1 MSKLKKIKNINKIKI
16 NFNVIRFNFKSM
28 GSKLIASFAILSFIS
43 CSTLALISMN
53 ISKKALNSMANYTL
67 PETAKLFSS
76 MIDEKLSIKKEVLK
90 NLAIDEQISDPKI
103 SIKEKVKLL
112 QPNGEL
118 NKFMRIGIADIS
130 GQLNFSD
137 SKADISRRT
146 YFKEALR
153 GEATVGAPM
162 ESINS
167 EDKGTIVVPYCA
179 PIKAKG
185 TEEIIGVI
193 VGISD
198 ASVFNKEISEIK
210 IGETGSAFMVDNIG
224 TVIAH
229 ENEEYVTKYNPIS
242 ESKKDTKLAE
252 FGKCIERMIKGESNS
267 ENFKVDKDK
276 YFIAYSPV
284 GDTGWATAIQI
295 AEEEVLREVKTI
307 RDMIAIVSVI
317 CVGLS
322 ITLILI
328 QVRNMS
334 KTMKYSV
341 QHLDTIASGDMTVH
355 VPDVLIKRNDE
366 FGAMGLAMEKMQCS
380 VGTIIKSIKEK
391 STQIDAYSENL
402 ASLSEEMS
410 SSSDTVAVSVQDV
423 SRGAE
428 DQSSDIAEI
437 VDKLDEFNIQIEE
450 SIVGLKEIEAGT
462 GEIQILSKNSNKQM
476 ESVVTS
482 SNNVKAS
489 FNELVNKVSLVESNV
504 DKINEITT
512 VINGIAEKTNLLAL
526 NAAIEA
532 ARAGEVGRGFAVVAD
547 EIRKLAEQSKVS
559 SANITELLN
568 IIFNE
573 TNIMVNTTSVVQNEL
588 VAQRDTI
595 ETAIESFD
603 KITKAVEEIKPK
615 INRSMEIGGEIVSD
629 KEVILSKIQNAS
641 SVSQEVSAS
650 SEEIAAITQEMNAS
664 SEEVASAAQELT
676 FMTKDMKKETDKF
689 IVE

>member
-1 MSKLKKIKNINKIKI
+1 
-16 NFNVIRFNFKSM
+16 
-28 GSKLIASFAILSFIS
+28 
-43 CSTLALISMN
+43 MN
-53 ISKKALNSMANYTL
+53 ISKKALNTMANTTL
-67 PETAKLFSS
+67 PETAKLLSS
-76 MIDEKLSIKKEVLK
+76 MIDEKLNIKKEVLK

-137 SKADISRRT
+137 STADISRRT
-146 YFKEALR
+146 YFNEALR

-167 EDKGTIVVPYCA
+167 EDKGTIIVSYCA

-185 TEEIIGVI
+185 TDEIIGVI
-193 VGISD
+193 VGITDAEVFSKEVSD
-198 ASVFNKEISEIK
+198 VKV
-210 IGETGSAFMVDNIG
+210 GETGDAFMVDNIG
-224 TVIAH
+224 TIIAH
-229 ENEEYVTKYNPIS
+229 ENKDYVTKYNPIA
-242 ESKKDTKLAE
+242 ESKKDTKLSE
-252 FGKCIERMIKGESNS
+252 FGKCVERMISGESNS
-267 ENFKVDKDK
+267 ENFKVDKEK
-276 YFIAYSPV
+276 YFIAYAPV
-284 GDTGWATAIQI
+284 GDTGWTTAIQI
-295 AEEEVLREVKTI
+295 TEEEVLKEVKTI
-307 RDMIAIVSVI
+307 KSMVFIVSTI
-317 CVGLS
+317 CISLS
-322 ITLILI
+322 IALILI
-328 QVRNMS
+328 QVRKMS
-334 KTMKYSV
+334 KTMKSSV

-355 VPDVLIKRNDE
+355 VPEVLIKRNDE
-366 FGAMGLAMEKMQCS
+366 FGAMGQAMEKMQCS

-391 STQIDAYSENL
+391 SAQIDAYSENL

-462 GEIQILSKNSNKQM
+462 GEIQILSKNSNKEM

-482 SNNVKAS
+482 SNNVKTS

-568 IIFNE
+568 IIFSE

-603 KITKAVEEIKPK
+603 KITKAVEDINPK
-615 INRSMEIGGEIVSD
+615 INRSMEIGGQIVSD
-629 KEVILSKIQNAS
+629 KEMILSKIQNAS

>member
-16 NFNVIRFNFKSM
+16 NFKGINFNFKSI

-43 CSTLALISMN
+43 CSALALISMN
-53 ISKKALNSMANYTL
+53 ISKKALNTMANTTL
-67 PETAKLFSS
+67 PETAKLLSS
-76 MIDEKLSIKKEVLK
+76 MIDEKLNIKKEVLK

-137 SKADISRRT
+137 STADISRRT

-167 EDKGTIVVPYCA
+167 EDKGTIIVSYCA

-185 TEEIIGVI
+185 TDEIIGVI
-193 VGISD
+193 VGITDAEVFSKEVSD
-198 ASVFNKEISEIK
+198 VKV
-210 IGETGSAFMVDNIG
+210 GETGDAFMVDNIG
-224 TVIAH
+224 TIIAH
-229 ENEEYVTKYNPIS
+229 ENKDYVTKYNPIA
-242 ESKKDTKLAE
+242 ESKKDTKLSE
-252 FGKCIERMIKGESNS
+252 FGKCVEKMIKGESNS
-267 ENFKVDKDK
+267 ENFKLDKDK
-276 YFIAYSPV
+276 YFIAYAPV
-284 GDTGWATAIQI
+284 GGTGWTTAIQI
-295 AEEEVLREVKTI
+295 TEEEVLKEVKTI
-307 RDMIAIVSVI
+307 KSMVFIVSTI
-317 CVGLS
+317 CISLS
-322 ITLILI
+322 IALILI
-328 QVRNMS
+328 QVRKMS

-355 VPDVLIKRNDE
+355 VPEVLIKRNDE
-366 FGAMGLAMEKMQCS
+366 FGAMGQAMEKMQCS

-482 SNNVKAS
+482 SNNVKTS

-568 IIFNE
+568 IIFSE

>member
-1 MSKLKKIKNINKIKI
+1 MKKFKKLKRINKGKIKFNLIK
-16 NFNVIRFNFKSM
+16 FNFKSI

-43 CSTLALISMN
+43 CLTLSLISIN
-53 ISKKALNSMANYTL
+53 ISKKALNSTANANL
-67 PETAKLFSS
+67 PETAKLFSA
-76 MIDEKLSIKKEVLK
+76 MIDEKLNIKKEILR
-90 NLAIDEQISDPKI
+90 NLAIDEGISNPKI

-112 QPNGEL
+112 QPNVEL

-130 GQLNFSD
+130 GQLNFTNN
-137 SKADISRRT
+137 KVDISRRT

-153 GEATVGAPM
+153 GETTVGAPTISAN
-162 ESINS
+162 E
-167 EDKGTIVVPYCA
+167 EDNGAIIVPYSS

-185 TEEIIGVI
+185 TDEIIGVI
-193 VGISD
+193 VGIAD
-198 ASVFNKEISEIK
+198 ASVFSKEISEVK
-210 IGETGSAFMVDNIG
+210 VGETGSAFMVDNIG

-229 ENEEYVTKYNPIS
+229 ENEEYVTRYNPIS
-242 ESKKDTKLAE
+242 ESKKDEQLAE
-252 FGKCIERMIKGESNS
+252 FGKCVERMISGESNS
-267 ENFKVDKDK
+267 ENFKVGKDK

-284 GDTGWATAIQI
+284 GDTGWTTAIQI
-295 AEEEVLREVKTI
+295 TEEEVLREVKTI

-322 ITLILI
+322 ITLILM

-334 KTMKYSV
+334 KAMKYSV

-366 FGAMGLAMEKMQCS
+366 FGAMGQAMEKMQCS

-391 STQIDAYSENL
+391 SAQIDAYSENL

-428 DQSSDIAEI
+428 DQSNDIAEI
-437 VDKLDEFNIQIEE
+437 VEKLDELNVQIEGALT
-450 SIVGLKEIEAGT
+450 GLKEIEGGT
-462 GEIQILSKNSNKQM
+462 VEIQILSKNSNEEM
-476 ESVVTS
+476 ESVIIS
-482 SNNVKAS
+482 SNNVKTS
-489 FNELVNKVSLVESNV
+489 FNDLMDKVNSVESNV

-559 SANITELLN
+559 SANITKLLN
-568 IIFNE
+568 VIFSE

-588 VAQRDTI
+588 VAQGDTI
-595 ETAIESFD
+595 QIAIESFE
-603 KITKAVEEIKPK
+603 KITEAVEDIKPK
-615 INRSMEIGGEIVSD
+615 ITRNMEGARKIASD

-664 SEEVASAAQELT
+664 SEEVASAAQELSS
-676 FMTKDMKKETDKF
+676 MTKDMKNETDKF
-689 IVE
+689 IVG

>member
-1 MSKLKKIKNINKIKI
+1 
-16 NFNVIRFNFKSM
+16 
-28 GSKLIASFAILSFIS
+28 
-43 CSTLALISMN
+43 MN
-53 ISKKALNSMANYTL
+53 ISKKALNTVANTTL
-67 PETAKLFSS
+67 PETAKLLSS
-76 MIDEKLSIKKEVLK
+76 MIDEKLNIKKEVLK

-137 SKADISRRT
+137 STANISRRT

-167 EDKGTIVVPYCA
+167 EDKGTIIVSYCA

-185 TEEIIGVI
+185 TDEIIGVI
-193 VGISD
+193 VGITDAEVFSKEVSD
-198 ASVFNKEISEIK
+198 VKV
-210 IGETGSAFMVDNIG
+210 GETGDAFMVDNIG
-224 TVIAH
+224 TIIAH
-229 ENEEYVTKYNPIS
+229 ENKDYVTKYNPIA
-242 ESKKDTKLAE
+242 ESKKDTKLSE
-252 FGKCIERMIKGESNS
+252 FGKCVERMISGESNS

-276 YFIAYSPV
+276 YFIAYAPV
-284 GDTGWATAIQI
+284 GDTGWTTAIQI
-295 AEEEVLREVKTI
+295 TEEEVLKEVKTI
-307 RDMIAIVSVI
+307 KSMVFIVSAI
-317 CVGLS
+317 CISLS
-322 ITLILI
+322 IALILI
-328 QVRNMS
+328 QVRKMS
-334 KTMKYSV
+334 KTMKSSV

-355 VPDVLIKRNDE
+355 VPEVLIKRNDE
-366 FGAMGLAMEKMQCS
+366 FGAMGQAMEKMQCS

-391 STQIDAYSENL
+391 SAQIDAYSENL

-462 GEIQILSKNSNKQM
+462 GEIQILSKNSNKEM

-482 SNNVKAS
+482 SNNVKTS